1 MAIVN
6 IARTAE
12 TNNINNMVKQNSTRF
27 LNKVFYYGFNKVGF
41 VANVGRFW
49 NEINN
54 IIRRLGSF
62 FIMRICDDNSF
73 GNLFQIGIGRA
84 NFVCFRESEIN
95 FEATMKRDE
104 SDKLNQ
110 RYSEIKE
117 IQNMWV
123 KLYTS
128 QFYNLNR

>member
-1 MAIVN
+1 
-6 IARTAE
+6 
-12 TNNINNMVKQNSTRF
+12 
-27 LNKVFYYGFNKVGF
+27 
-41 VANVGRFW
+41 
-49 NEINN
+49 
-54 IIRRLGSF
+54 
-62 FIMRICDDNSF
+62 MRICDDNSF

-84 NFVCFRESEIN
+84 NFVCFRESEIY